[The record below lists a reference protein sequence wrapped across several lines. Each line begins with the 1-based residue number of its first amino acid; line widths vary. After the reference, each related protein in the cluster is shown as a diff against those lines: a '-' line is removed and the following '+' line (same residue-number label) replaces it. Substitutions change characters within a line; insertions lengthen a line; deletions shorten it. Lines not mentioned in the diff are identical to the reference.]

1 MVDLKVVK
9 ELRDR
14 TNLGM
19 NDCKKAL
26 EQANGNIEAAIDL
39 LKKWGELKGKEKA
52 NVVATEGRV
61 ALFAN
66 NAATVAGLIEV
77 NCQTDFVAKSPEF
90 FDLVNSFSKMDGF
103 SETEFEKKRHN
114 LIAKTGENIVLRRRD
129 TFTVADGCKLHW
141 YMHPGDRLA
150 VLMEVYGWPNTSHFG
165 KEVLTFAD
173 DCAMQIAAMAPLVVT
188 KDQIP
193 GDMLI
198 RQRKIFEAQ
207 LAEEKKPEQAW
218 PKIIEGKFNKW
229 RKEIVLLEQDSI
241 KDPKQTIDMIR
252 QGIDKHIGG
261 QVQIT
266 RFLRYALGEGQE
278 KKQENLAE
286 EVEKLIG

>member
-26 EQANGNIEAAIDL
+26 EQANGDIEAAIDL

-52 NVVATEGRV
+52 NSVATEG
-61 ALFAN
+61 LISIFGN
-66 NAATVAGLIEV
+66 NSATVMEIVEI

-90 FDLVNSFSKMDGF
+90 FDLVHSFSKMDAF
-103 SETEFEKKRHN
+103 SEVNFEKKRHE
-114 LIAKTGENIVLRRRD
+114 LIAKTGENIVLCRKD
-129 TFTVADGCKLHW
+129 KFVVADGCQLRW
-141 YMHPGDRLA
+141 YNHPGDRLA
-150 VLMEVYGWPNTSHFG
+150 VLLEVYASQFN
-165 KEVLTFAD
+165 KEVLDFAD
-173 DCAMQIAAMAPLVVT
+173 DCAMQIAAMSPLVVS
-188 KDQIP
+188 KEQIP
-193 GDMLI
+193 ADMLV
-198 RQRKIFEAQ
+198 RQRKIFESQ
-207 LAEEKKPEQAW
+207 LAEEKKPEKSW

-241 KDPKQTIDMIR
+241 KDPKQTIDMMR
-252 QGIDKHIGG
+252 QEIDKHISG

-266 RFLRYALGEGQE
+266 RFVRYALGEGQE